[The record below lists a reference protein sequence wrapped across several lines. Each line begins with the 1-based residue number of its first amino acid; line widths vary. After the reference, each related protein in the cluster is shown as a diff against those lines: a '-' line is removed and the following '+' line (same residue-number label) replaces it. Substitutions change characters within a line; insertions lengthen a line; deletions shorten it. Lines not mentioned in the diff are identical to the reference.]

1 MCYDLV
7 KIKGKVT
14 FCHHIF
20 TLMVFQTYDFLL
32 SLNIKYLLCFHKI
45 VTGHQDQF
53 IATFFLFIFECT
65 IPLTVMFTKF
75 SPQKSTK
82 INLTRVFSRVLEE
95 ISSASHNVVMFEK
108 ILQSKVSYCRS
119 ETKLSKQCYLHSLFL
134 LCVKKKILLYVSN
147 DLNWVYFLF

>member
-7 KIKGKVT
+7 KIQGKVT

-20 TLMVFQTYDFLL
+20 TLMVFQTYNFLL
-32 SLNIKYLLCFHKI
+32 SLNRKYFLFFHKI
-45 VTGHQDQF
+45 VTGHQRSSLERP
-53 IATFFLFIFECT
+53 FFLFIFECT
-65 IPLTVMFTKF
+65 ILLTVMFTRF
-75 SPQKSTK
+75 SPQKYTK
-82 INLTRVFSRVLEE
+82 INLTRVFSGVLEE

-119 ETKLSKQCYLHSLFL
+119 ESKLSKQCYLHSLFL
-134 LCVKKKILLYVSN
+134 LYVLLYVSN